1 MSITGLGIAAIGI
14 LVLSGLFGFRRGF
27 VREVVTM
34 FFWVLSIALV
44 WFMNPYVNDFLK
56 ENTPLYEF
64 VQSSTRD
71 YVESMLEGNTAAE
84 EQEQSSRLENLG
96 LPSFLTEEIEENNN
110 ASVYQYLA
118 VNTFTDYVSDYLAV
132 AAVNGVSFLVSLLLA
147 TLLIRMLAYALDII
161 ARLPIING
169 INKSAGALVGVV
181 KGILFIWI
189 ILMVL
194 TIFCNTEIG
203 RQGLELVERDDLLKW
218 LYEQNVFVNIF
229 MSIFY

>member
-14 LVLSGLFGFRRGF
+14 LVLSGLFGFRGGF

-64 VQSSTRD
+64 VQSRTRD
-71 YVESMLEGNTAAE
+71 YVESKLEGNTAAE
-84 EQEQSSRLENLG
+84 EQEQSSLLENLG

-203 RQGLELVERDDLLKW
+203 RQGL
-218 LYEQNVFVNIF
+218 
-229 MSIFY
+229 

>member
-71 YVESMLEGNTAAE
+71 YVESKLEGHTAAE
-84 EQEQSSRLENLG
+84 EQEQSSLLENLG

-181 KGILFIWI
+181 KGVLFIWI

>member
-1 MSITGLGIAAIGI
+1 
-14 LVLSGLFGFRRGF
+14 
-27 VREVVTM
+27 
-34 FFWVLSIALV
+34 
-44 WFMNPYVNDFLK
+44 
-56 ENTPLYEF
+56 
-64 VQSSTRD
+64 
-71 YVESMLEGNTAAE
+71 MLPN
-84 EQEQSSRLENLG
+84 

-118 VNTFTDYVSDYLAV
+118 VDTFTDYVSDYLAV

>member
-34 FFWVLSIALV
+34 FFWVLSIVLV

-64 VQSSTRD
+64 VRSSTRD
-71 YVESMLEGNTAAE
+71 YVESKLEGNTVAE
-84 EQEQSSRLENLG
+84 EQEQTSLIESLG

-110 ASVYQYLA
+110 ASVYQYLS

-132 AAVNGVSFLVSLLLA
+132 AAVNGASFLVSLLLA

-181 KGILFIWI
+181 KGVLFIWI

>member
-44 WFMNPYVNDFLK
+44 WLMNPYVNDFLK

-71 YVESMLEGNTAAE
+71 YVESKLEGNTAAE
-84 EQEQSSRLENLG
+84 EQEQSSLLENLG

-181 KGILFIWI
+181 KGVLFIWI